1 VAETGQACALLLHA
15 PADDLALGSSLV
27 RDFGLRGLAVRA
39 SSVGPAID
47 PIAQRFQIRQR
58 AWRI

>member
-1 VAETGQACALLLHA
+1 
-15 PADDLALGSSLV
+15 
-27 RDFGLRGLAVRA
+27 VRA